1 MFDFIVRRFIGLSG
15 IRLVT
20 SLIVS
25 VVNGQELAM
34 LPPQAAGSDS
44 SGRLPP

>member
-1 MFDFIVRRFIGLSG
+1 MFDFIVRFIGLSG